1 MPYTPIVGSIVEIAA
16 QGIMAAAGSS
26 SKNVASIFHYRLAT
40 LTAPATK
47 TAVEAAFQ
55 TAIMIPFTNAASN
68 RYTQTA
74 NLVRFVDDA
83 LDSPT
88 STTRAVAGA
97 IATDS
102 QPTLAAVYMLFR
114 TAKRGKSYRGSKH
127 FPAVS
132 EIDSTGDILTGG
144 GLALWQTLRTAVAT
158 ALTDAL
164 GNVWNLS
171 LLSRTLSSLT
181 VNPTTVIAND
191 VTTVL
196 LNKTIGTMRRRRVA
210 TVR

>member
-1 MPYTPIVGSIVEIAA
+1 MAYTPIVGSIAEISA
-16 QGIMAAAGSS
+16 QGIMAAAGSGA
-26 SKNVASIFHYRLAT
+26 KNVASIFHYRLAT

-47 TAVEAAFQ
+47 AALEAAFQ
-55 TAIMIPFTNAASN
+55 AAIMVPFVAAAN
-68 RYTQTA
+68 VRYLQVQST
-74 NLVRFVDDA
+74 VRWVDDA
-83 LDSPT
+83 QDAPSAV
-88 STTRAVAGA
+88 TRALPGA

-102 QPTLAAVYMLFR
+102 QPTVDAVYMLLR
-114 TAKRGKSYRGSKH
+114 TALRGKSYRGSKH

-132 EIDSTGDILTGG
+132 EIDSTGDILTGA
-144 GLALWQTLRTAVAT
+144 GLVLWQAVRTALAT

-171 LLSRTLSSLT
+171 LLSRTLSQLS
-181 VNPTTVIAND
+181 VNPTSVVAND

>member
-1 MPYTPIVGSIVEIAA
+1 MAYTPIVGSICEVAA
-16 QGIMAAAGSS
+16 QGVMAAAGSGA
-26 SKNVASIFHYRLAT
+26 KNVASIFHYRLAT

-47 TAVEAAFQ
+47 VAIEQAFQ

-68 RYTQTA
+68 RYTQSSTTI
-74 NLVRFVDDA
+74 RWVDDA
-83 LDSPT
+83 QDSPQAV
-88 STTRAVAGA
+88 TRAVAGA

-102 QPTLAAVYMLFR
+102 QPTLSAVYMLFR

-132 EIDSTGDILTGG
+132 EVDTTGDILTGA

-171 LLSRTLSSLT
+171 LLSRTLSTLT

-191 VTTVL
+191 VTSVL
-196 LNKTIGTMRRRRVA
+196 LNKTLGTMRRRRVA